1 LVSAAFFLEYLK
13 CVLEWKG
20 LEVLEEKA
28 LKVLEFCRTFGVGTL
43 PLVYLVHH
51 MYQLY
56 KKTTLFSYLWGR
68 QNLLCEE
75 HNGMSLM
82 PVQYT
87 YTLQPCVSWLPL

>member
-56 KKTTLFSYLWGR
+56 KKPHCFLTFGAGR
-68 QNLLCEE
+68 ICYVKNI
-75 HNGMSLM
+75 M
-82 PVQYT
+82 V
-87 YTLQPCVSWLPL
+87 